1 MKKLARIFLFASLVG
16 IILSVPYFV
25 GALKYMDCLVYIT
38 NSGAASDGDIQDALY
53 IFGFNND
60 VLSDPTFAQYYK
72 VGLNTIF

>member
-25 GALKYMDCLVYIT
+25 GALKYIDFLVYIT
-38 NSGAASDGDIQDALY
+38 NSGAASDMEIETALSV
-53 IFGFNND
+53 FGFNND
-60 VLSDPTFAQYYK
+60 ALSAQTFAQYYK